1 MLFILKKEVM
11 KKIISGF
18 IMLLFIG
25 VQAQEINQ
33 VIFDPDANRE
43 ILFGWVD
50 REGTIS
56 QDFLENEQQKYD
68 AYVADMES
76 IAYLKNAFAEDKSLN
91 ILVVFATWCGD
102 SKAHVPD
109 FYKVA
114 DLAQLANIKY
124 LAVNRKK
131 NAGDIDMSKMDIQLV
146 PTFIVY
152 KGDTEIGR
160 IIESPWYSLENDLV
174 SILKKQ

>member
-1 MLFILKKEVM
+1 MKTIVSGLF
-11 KKIISGF
+11 
-18 IMLLFIG
+18 MLLFIG
-25 VQAQEINQ
+25 AQAQEMNQ
-33 VIFDPDANRE
+33 VIFDSDVNRE
-43 ILFGWVD
+43 ILMGWVD

-56 QDFLENEQQKYD
+56 QDFLEDEQLKYD
-68 AYVADMES
+68 AYVADTES
-76 IAYLKNAFAEDKSLN
+76 IAFLKNAFEADESLN

-114 DLAQLANIKY
+114 DLAGISNVKY

-131 NAGDIDMSKMDIQLV
+131 NAGAIDMSAMDIQRV

-152 KGDTEIGR
+152 KGDEEIGR
-160 IIESPWYSLENDLV
+160 IIESPIYSIEKDLV
-174 SILKKQ
+174 TILKKQ

>member
-1 MLFILKKEVM
+1 M
-11 KKIISGF
+11 KRIISGLF
-18 IMLLFIG
+18 MLLFVG

-33 VIFDPDANRE
+33 VIFDANVSRE
-43 ILFGWVD
+43 ILIGWVD

-56 QDFLENEQQKYD
+56 QDFLEDERLKYD
-68 AYVADMES
+68 AYTADMES
-76 IAYLKNAFAEDKSLN
+76 IAYLKQAFAADESLN

-102 SKAHVPD
+102 SKAHIPD

-114 DLAQLANIKY
+114 DLAEIANIKY
-124 LAVNRKK
+124 LAVNREK
-131 NAGDIDMSKMDIQLV
+131 NAGAIDMSAMDIQRV

-152 KGDTEIGR
+152 KGDAEIGR
-160 IIESPWYSLENDLV
+160 IIESPMFSLENDLV

>member
-1 MLFILKKEVM
+1 M
-11 KKIISGF
+11 KRIISGLF
-18 IMLLFIG
+18 MLLFVG

-33 VIFDPDANRE
+33 VIFDADVSRE
-43 ILFGWVD
+43 ILIGWVD

-56 QDFLENEQQKYD
+56 QNFLEDEQLKYD
-68 AYVADMES
+68 AYTADMES
-76 IAYLKNAFAEDKSLN
+76 IAYLKNTFAADENLN

-114 DLAQLANIKY
+114 DLAGIANIKY

-131 NAGDIDMSKMDIQLV
+131 NAGAIDMSAMDIQRV

-152 KGDTEIGR
+152 KGDAEIGR
-160 IIESPWYSLENDLV
+160 IIESPMFSLENDLV

>member
-1 MLFILKKEVM
+1 M
-11 KKIISGF
+11 KRIITGLL
-18 IMLLFIG
+18 MLLFIG

-33 VIFDPDANRE
+33 VFFDTDVNRE
-43 ILFGWVD
+43 ILLGWVD
-50 REGTIS
+50 REGTVS
-56 QDFLENEQQKYD
+56 QDFLEDEQLKYD
-68 AYVADMES
+68 TYLADTES
-76 IAYLKNAFAEDKSLN
+76 IVYLNNAFSADESLN

-114 DLAQLANIKY
+114 DLAEITNIKY

-131 NAGDIDMSKMDIQLV
+131 NAGAIDMSAMDIQRV

-152 KGDTEIGR
+152 KGDLEIGR
-160 IIESPWYSLENDLV
+160 IIESPISSLEKDLV
-174 SILKKQ
+174 SILKK

>member
-1 MLFILKKEVM
+1 MKTIVSGLF
-11 KKIISGF
+11 
-18 IMLLFIG
+18 MLLFIG
-25 VQAQEINQ
+25 AQAQEMNQ
-33 VIFDPDANRE
+33 VIFDSDVNRD
-43 ILFGWVD
+43 ILFGWVN

-56 QDFLENEQQKYD
+56 QDFLEDEQLKYD
-68 AYVADMES
+68 AYVADTES
-76 IAYLKNAFAEDKSLN
+76 IAFLKNAFEADESLN

-114 DLAQLANIKY
+114 DLAGISNVKY

-131 NAGDIDMSKMDIQLV
+131 NAGAIDMSAMDIQRV

-152 KGDTEIGR
+152 KGDEEIGR
-160 IIESPWYSLENDLV
+160 IIESPIYSIEKDLV
-174 SILKKQ
+174 TILKKQ